1 MQVFD
6 WQEERLGAEGQSEGG
21 WNRERERGMN
31 QSDEWLTVTSIRE
44 VDVEPLDY
52 DLDISRE
59 VRYFTEDG
67 KVQMFYLSKSEKV
80 QPSGS
85 LLV

>member
-21 WNRERERGMN
+21 WNRVTERGRN

-59 VRYFTEDG
+59 VDTHSDRYFTKDG
-67 KVQMFYLSKSEKV
+67 KKMNQSAQNIEPSSEA
-80 QPSGS
+80 
-85 LLV
+85 